1 MSNLLQLNDVSLV
14 YKINNKSLQILK
26 RINFSLKSKESI
38 SIVGESGSGKTSL
51 IMLIAGLE
59 RITSGKL
66 VFDNKNIEM
75 LSEDQLSSIRK
86 KDIGI
91 IFQSFFLLP
100 NLTTLENVNIVL
112 EINNIK
118 NSILKSKEILEKVG
132 LKNRFDHYPSQLSGG
147 EQQRVAIARALV
159 SKPKLLLADEP
170 TGNLDGKNSMQISN
184 ILFNIVKEENTS
196 LILVTH
202 DQKIAN
208 RADRKIIIHDGKLI

>member
-38 SIVGESGSGKTSL
+38 SIIGESGSGKTSL

-66 VFDNKNIEM
+66 VFDNKNIET

-100 NLTTLENVNIVL
+100 NLTSLENVNIVL

-132 LKNRFDHYPSQLSGG
+132 LKNRFDH
-147 EQQRVAIARALV
+147 
-159 SKPKLLLADEP
+159 
-170 TGNLDGKNSMQISN
+170 
-184 ILFNIVKEENTS
+184 
-196 LILVTH
+196 
-202 DQKIAN
+202 
-208 RADRKIIIHDGKLI
+208 

>member
-1 MSNLLQLNDVSLV
+1 MSYLVTYLELL
-14 YKINNKSLQILK
+14 
-26 RINFSLKSKESI
+26 
-38 SIVGESGSGKTSL
+38 
-51 IMLIAGLE
+51 
-59 RITSGKL
+59 
-66 VFDNKNIEM
+66 
-75 LSEDQLSSIRK
+75 
-86 KDIGI
+86 
-91 IFQSFFLLP
+91 QSFFLLP
-100 NLTTLENVNIVL
+100 NLTSLENVNIVL

-147 EQQRVAIARALV
+147 EQQRVAIARSLV

-184 ILFNIVKEENTS
+184 MLFNIVKEENTS